1 MSGSILKT
9 LLKSARRRL
18 CFVLPRNKGEERA
31 FCVPE
36 GCGRER
42 EFTMDDMLGY
52 DSASDVREK
61 ETGTKAKASVKCAR
75 YSGGD
80 AILSD
85 NKCCTAAEPA
95 EPHAPVVASCQ
106 LHTLPALVLRKTREG
121 GGDRCRIGTKHIP
134 SQLAAMGAGRRAK
147 I

>member
-42 EFTMDDMLGY
+42 ELTMDDMLGY

-80 AILSD
+80 EILSD

-95 EPHAPVVASCQ
+95 EPHAPVVASRSPVNCT
-106 LHTLPALVLRKTREG
+106 HCLRSCCARRE
-121 GGDRCRIGTKHIP
+121 REERIGV
-134 SQLAAMGAGRRAK
+134 G
-147 I
+147 

>member
-1 MSGSILKT
+1 M
-9 LLKSARRRL
+9 
-18 CFVLPRNKGEERA
+18 
-31 FCVPE
+31 PE

-42 EFTMDDMLGY
+42 ELTMDDMLGY

-95 EPHAPVVASCQ
+95 EPHAPVVGSCQ